1 MAPTIEDAVR
11 TADIVCA
18 TTHADTPVVRRSWLR
33 PGTHVNSVGYN
44 AAGDGEVDAELIRD
58 ALVVVESRDAVL
70 APPPSGAVELRRAI
84 EAGVVSPDCI
94 HAEVGE
100 IVTGTAQGRRDDQTI
115 TLYKSVGV
123 AVQDAAASMLVLR
136 AADVG
141 GIGTSIDL

>member
-1 MAPTIEDAVR
+1 M
-11 TADIVCA
+11 
-18 TTHADTPVVRRSWLR
+18 
-33 PGTHVNSVGYN
+33 NSVGYN
-44 AAGDGEVDAELIRD
+44 TAGDGEVDAELIRD

-70 APPPSGAVELRRAI
+70 APPPSGAVEIRRAI

-94 HAEVGE
+94 HAEIGE
-100 IVTGTAQGRRDDQTI
+100 IVAGTAQGRRDDETI

-136 AADVG
+136 AAEAG